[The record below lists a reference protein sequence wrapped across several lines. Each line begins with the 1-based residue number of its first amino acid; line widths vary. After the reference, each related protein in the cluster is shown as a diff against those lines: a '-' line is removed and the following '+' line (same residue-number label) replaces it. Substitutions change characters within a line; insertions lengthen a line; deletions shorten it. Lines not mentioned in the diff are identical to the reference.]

1 MGGGERERSARWK
14 LEKREN
20 GAAETPIIV
29 DPLESRVYYRA
40 RLSLDVESRSKIRA

>member
-1 MGGGERERSARWK
+1 MGGGEKEREREIETRWK

-20 GAAETPIIV
+20 GVAKARIIA

-40 RLSLDVESRSKIRA
+40 RLSRSKIRA